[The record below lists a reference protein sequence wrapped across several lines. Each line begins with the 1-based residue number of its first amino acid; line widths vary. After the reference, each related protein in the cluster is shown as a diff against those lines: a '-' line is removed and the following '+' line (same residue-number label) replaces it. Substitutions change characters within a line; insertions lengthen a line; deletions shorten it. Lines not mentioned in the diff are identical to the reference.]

1 MLSLI
6 IPTYD
11 ERGNIRPLWEGLCR
25 HLEDFEAIFV
35 DDNSPD
41 GTAREIEALR
51 DPRARLLSRPR
62 KLGLGS
68 AVVAGL
74 DLARGDYIGMMD
86 ADLSHRPEDVARLY
100 QAARE
105 ADITIGSRYV
115 PGGRVVGWPL
125 RRQIISRG
133 ATLLARL
140 LLWMRVRDPLSGLV
154 IYRRGVLEGLKGK
167 LSPRGYKLLLEVL
180 AKDRRSRVREVPI
193 TFVER
198 ACGRSKLDLG
208 ELLAFLRLLWELR
221 GRRP

>member
-6 IPTYD
+6 IPTYN

-25 HLEDFEAIFV
+25 HLEYFEAIFV

-41 GTAREIEALR
+41 GTAREIEALQ

-100 QAARE
+100 QVVRE

-115 PGGRVVGWPL
+115 PGGRIVGWPL
-125 RRQIISRG
+125 RRKIISRG
-133 ATLLARL
+133 ATLLAWL
-140 LLWMRVRDPLSGLV
+140 LLWKRVRDPLSGLA
-154 IYRRGVLEGLKGK
+154 IYRRGVLEAFYLPGGAIGAIIVNKDGLKVLQVPAKALPEGADVPP
-167 LSPRGYKLLLEVL
+167 LVIGRDNQGEHCLWLL
-180 AKDRRSRVREVPI
+180 
-193 TFVER
+193 R
-198 ACGRSKLDLG
+198 A
-208 ELLAFLRLLWELR
+208 
-221 GRRP
+221 

>member
-1 MLSLI
+1 M
-6 IPTYD
+6 
-11 ERGNIRPLWEGLCR
+11 
-25 HLEDFEAIFV
+25 EDFEAIFV

-41 GTAREIEALR
+41 GTAREIEALQ

-100 QAARE
+100 RAARE

-125 RRQIISRG
+125 RRKIISRG

-140 LLWMRVRDPLSGLV
+140 LLWMRVRDPLSGLA
-154 IYRRGVLEGLKGK
+154 ICRRQVLEGLKGR

-180 AKDRRSRVREVPI
+180 ARDRRSRVQEVPI

-198 ACGRSKLDLG
+198 AHGQSKLDRG
-208 ELLAFLRLLWELR
+208 ELLAFLRLLWELKR
-221 GRRP
+221 SRP